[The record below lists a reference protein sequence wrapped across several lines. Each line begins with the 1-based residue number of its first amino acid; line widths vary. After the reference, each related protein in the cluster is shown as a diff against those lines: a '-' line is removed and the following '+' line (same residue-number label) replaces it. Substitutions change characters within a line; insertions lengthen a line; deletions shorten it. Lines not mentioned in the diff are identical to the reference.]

1 MSKHKKI
8 RVGITSGDVNGIGLE
23 VTLKA
28 LSDAR
33 VYEHCVPVI
42 YASKKCVNFQMKTLG
57 LEGLHFHTAADIDK
71 IDFNKINVL
80 DIWKSEPYI
89 EFGQVT
95 KDAGQCAF
103 ESLETAVKDIASNKI
118 DVIVTAPINKA
129 NIQSESF
136 QFPGHTE
143 YLANYANEENP
154 LMILFHDNLRVALVS
169 GHIPLKEIASS
180 LSRDKILNKLRA
192 FSKSLMQDF
201 GINRPRIAVLGLNP
215 HSGDNGLLGDEE
227 SITIRPAIE
236 TAIAEGILAFGPYP
250 ADGLFGSA
258 QRNQFDGILAMYH
271 DQGLA
276 PFKALSFDA
285 GVNFTAGL
293 PIVRTSPDHGTAYDI
308 AGKGLAEATSMRNA
322 IFAACDIYNQRREY
336 RDLVA
341 NVLEINVQKGKD

>member
-23 VTLKA
+23 VALKA

-42 YASKKCVNFQMKTLG
+42 YASKKCVNFQMKVLG
-57 LEGLHFHTAADIDK
+57 LEGLHFHSPADVDK

-80 DIWKSEPYI
+80 DIWKNEPYI

-95 KDAGQCAF
+95 QQAGASAF
-103 ESLETAVKDIASNKI
+103 ESLETAVQDIASNKI

-136 QFPGHTE
+136 KFPGHTE
-143 YLANYANEENP
+143 YLANYANEDNP
-154 LMILFHDNLRVALVS
+154 LMILFHDNIRVALVS

-180 LSRDKILNKLRA
+180 ISQGKVLDKLRA
-192 FSKSLMQDF
+192 FSKSLIQDF
-201 GINRPRIAVLGLNP
+201 GVNRPRIAVLGLNP

-227 SITIRPAIE
+227 STIIRPAIE
-236 TAIAEGILAFGPYP
+236 AANQEQILAFGPYP
-250 ADGLFGSA
+250 ADGFFGSA
-258 QRNQFDGILAMYH
+258 QRNQFDGVLAMYH

-308 AGKGLAEATSMRNA
+308 AGKGTAEASSMRNA
-322 IFAACDIYNQRREY
+322 IFAACDIYNQRREH

-341 NVLEINVQKGKD
+341 NVLEINTQKGKD